1 MHVNDIDLC
10 FCGAIHACTASY
22 GSQSEG
28 QGLPQSLLHKLTAL
42 ICI

>member
-10 FCGAIHACTASY
+10 CCGTVHMCTASY

-28 QGLPQSLLHKLTAL
+28 QVLPQSLSHKLTAL